1 MVDVVVAHRPRME
14 RDGAHLRRPA
24 DDGDLGRADLVGV
37 PARRERDPRGLDVVG
52 RSARDALLE
61 EGVAAALL
69 PRRQHDARVHALGPP
84 LERRRTP
91 RERAHDPVLDGEVV
105 LDDVELGHGGRALG
119 RREDHAIG
127 AAHAQ
132 LASPGVDGRALL
144 RCHGEVLRECAPGR
158 ERRRR
163 DSNPRQR
170 LTPCNA
176 LAGRRLQPLGHFS
189 RAPRIPAARGD
200 GVRQPSGRWTAIS
213 ACMPRRRERGEE
225 RR

>member
-1 MVDVVVAHRPRME
+1 MWMPRPPDVFGKPRVAEVVEQDARLGGDAHGVGEVGAGLGVEVDAQLVGMVDVLVAHRPRME

-52 RSARDALLE
+52 GSARDALLE

-69 PRRQHDARVHALGPP
+69 PRREHDARVHALGPP

-144 RCHGEVLRECAPGR
+144 RCHGGVLRECA
-158 ERRRR
+158 
-163 DSNPRQR
+163 
-170 LTPCNA
+170 
-176 LAGRRLQPLGHFS
+176 
-189 RAPRIPAARGD
+189 AAANGEGGIRTLDRG
-200 GVRQPSGRWTAIS
+200 
-213 ACMPRRRERGEE
+213 
-225 RR
+225 